1 MKNNREHL
9 ANYRR
14 RRSRQ
19 RKRRQKKKK
28 FKTWYTLIIDKL
40 YQVLNENQYL
50 PGARLLL
57 DYFDKLLL
65 KKKSKKNVAQLVLN
79 NDIKIN
85 WKTLNYES
93 DSILY
98 IENLE
103 EINENPQLVENYEED
118 NDIFDFSGGF

>member
-14 RRSRQ
+14 RRNRQ
-19 RKRRQKKKK
+19 RKRLQKKKK

-57 DYFDKLLL
+57 DYFDQLLL
-65 KKKSKKNVAQLVLN
+65 KKSKKNVAQMVSN

-103 EINENPQLVENYEED
+103 EINENPQLMKNYEEA
-118 NDIFDFSGGF
+118 NDIFDFSG

>member
-14 RRSRQ
+14 RRNRQ
-19 RKRRQKKKK
+19 RKRQQKKKK

-65 KKKSKKNVAQLVLN
+65 KKNKKDVAQLVSN

-103 EINENPQLVENYEED
+103 EINENPQLVKNYEGG

>member
-14 RRSRQ
+14 RRNRQ
-19 RKRRQKKKK
+19 RKRQQKKKK

-65 KKKSKKNVAQLVLN
+65 KKSKKNVAQLVSN

-103 EINENPQLVENYEED
+103 EINENPQLVKNYEEG

>member
-1 MKNNREHL
+1 M
-9 ANYRR
+9 
-14 RRSRQ
+14 
-19 RKRRQKKKK
+19 
-28 FKTWYTLIIDKL
+28 
-40 YQVLNENQYL
+40 
-50 PGARLLL
+50 
-57 DYFDKLLL
+57 
-65 KKKSKKNVAQLVLN
+65 LN

-103 EINENPQLVENYEED
+103 EINENPQLLRNYEED